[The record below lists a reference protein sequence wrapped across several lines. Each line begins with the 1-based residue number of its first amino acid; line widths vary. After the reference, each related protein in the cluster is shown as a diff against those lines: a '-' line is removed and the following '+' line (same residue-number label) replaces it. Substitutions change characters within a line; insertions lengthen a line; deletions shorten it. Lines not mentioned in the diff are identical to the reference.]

1 MFDNNNLRMKI
12 SIIIPL
18 YNKEKYIKSV
28 VESVLNQSFQD
39 FEVIIVD
46 DGSSDKSVSIV
57 ESINDDRIRLV
68 TKCNEGVSA
77 ARNFGLQF
85 VSTDLIFYL
94 DADDI
99 LLPNSLET
107 LYYLYL
113 RHPECDIFTC
123 NFIQSYPNI
132 KEKLYCKGINEYVV
146 SNNYKDFYNQQFY
159 LRTGIFLVK
168 KEILERSL
176 GFNEKLCKG
185 EDLELFLRWLDYSKV
200 CYNPTCVFIYC
211 KDACELSKKKSD
223 IESTILSVIDFPNC
237 SKWKK
242 KIFGEMVLMELI
254 FGFLKR
260 DMKVIKWCWKQ
271 YGINVFYLFKLFPV
285 AFVKIIKNSQLI
297 DRLLLK
303 FKR

>member
-1 MFDNNNLRMKI
+1 MKLV
-12 SIIIPL
+12 SVIIPL

-28 VESVLNQSFQD
+28 IESILIQSFQD

-46 DGSSDKSVSIV
+46 DGSTDNSISIV

-68 TKCNEGVSA
+68 KKCNGGVSA

-85 VSTDLIFYL
+85 VSTELVFYL

-99 LLPNSLET
+99 LMPNTLET
-107 LYYLYL
+107 LYELYL
-113 RHPECDIFTC
+113 RHPQCDIFTC
-123 NFIQSYPNI
+123 NFIQSYPRI
-132 KEKLYCKGINEYVV
+132 KEKPYCKGKTEYVI
-146 SNNYKDFYNQQFY
+146 SDNFRDFYKQKFY

-176 GFNEKLCKG
+176 GFDEKLCKG

-211 KDACELSKKKSD
+211 KDANELSKKDSD
-223 IESTILSVIDFPNC
+223 LESTLLSVIDFSNC

-242 KIFGEMVLMELI
+242 KILGEQVLLEIISALFTMDKLV
-254 FGFLKR
+254 LR
-260 DMKVIKWCWKQ
+260 WCWKR
-271 YGINVFYLFKLFPV
+271 YGIKVFYLLKLIPTT
-285 AFVKIIKNSQLI
+285 FVKTIRNSQLVGRI
-297 DRLLLK
+297 LLK
-303 FKR
+303 LK